1 MMVDGVSTATASG
14 GTNGSSSSP
23 AKATADY
30 ETFLKLLV
38 AEMKNQDP
46 TNPMDSTEYVSQLA
60 SFSSVEQSVQL
71 NKKLEMILESNSLAQ
86 ADAILGRHV
95 TSQDGTKSGIVAQV
109 IIASDGVVA
118 VTEDGTK
125 IPVYPGTVI
134 SATPP
139 QAPEEPSEQ
148 AA

>member
-1 MMVDGVSTATASG
+1 MVDAITGTSATG
-14 GTNGSSSSP
+14 MGSSVTP
-23 AKATADY
+23 AKSTADY

-46 TNPMDSTEYVSQLA
+46 TNPMDSTQYVSQLA

-86 ADAILGRHV
+86 ADAILGRYI
-95 TSQDGTKSGIVAQV
+95 TSQDGSQSGIVSQV

-118 VTEDGTK
+118 VTENGVR

-134 SATPP
+134 AAQPP
-139 QAPEEPSEQ
+139 AAPEEPADQ